1 MEIDR
6 KDIHEL
12 KNQLAISMGMIELG
26 MKMIARDEKN
36 VDLSKLDERLNK
48 SLEAQKKILEFINS
62 LKKPEPPPTQ

>member
-26 MKMIARDEKN
+26 MKMIARDQQN

-48 SLEAQKKILEFINS
+48 SLEAQKKILDYLNS
-62 LKKPEPPPTQ
+62 LKKPEPPLHE